1 MPRALTFEYVLTPA
15 GLQRSCRVSCDDAGR
30 ILAVEPGVR
39 DRPERGLAL
48 PGMPNAHSHVF
59 QRAIVGRGE
68 GSSQDSFWSWRAVM
82 YRVANAIDAED
93 LHAIALRGFADMLC
107 AGYTSVGEFH
117 YVHHRR
123 DGARGAEMVLAVRAA
138 ARATGIRLVLLPV
151 LYQLGGFGLGG
162 SGRDPAPDQMRFVHR
177 SLDEFGRLLEA
188 LRDEPCGIAP
198 HSLRAVALRTLPD
211 VVALADSVLGREA
224 PIHIHVSEQQREVDE
239 CRATHGRPPIECLA
253 DTIELGPR
261 WSLVHATH
269 AVSAELD
276 VMARRDPNLVLCPL
290 TEAYLGDGLFPLEA
304 LARARNADA
313 PFAVGSDS
321 NVRIDAIEEL
331 RLAEYGQR
339 LQHQRRTALRG
350 AQDIGVTL
358 WNRTA
363 ERGARS
369 LAQPVGVLEPGRFA
383 DITVLDLDDPL
394 FEGLPAQ
401 NVLDAW
407 LTAGSAAQIATV
419 YVGGERR
426 VERGEVVAVPGL
438 ERFAGVMQRIH
449 EKR

>member
-15 GLQRSCRVSCDDAGR
+15 GLQRSCRLTCDDAGR
-30 ILAVEPGVR
+30 LLAVEPGV
-39 DRPERGLAL
+39 PGPAERGLAL
-48 PGMPNAHSHVF
+48 PGMPNAHSHAF

-82 YRVANAIDAED
+82 YRVANAIDPED
-93 LHAIALRGFADMLC
+93 LHTIALRAFADMLR

-123 DGARGAEMVLAVRAA
+123 DGARGAEMALAVRAA
-138 ARATGIRLVLLPV
+138 ARASGIRLVMLPV

-177 SLDEFGRLLEA
+177 SLDEFGHLLEA

-198 HSLRAVALRTLPD
+198 HSLRAVALRTLPE
-211 VVALADSVLGREA
+211 VVALADSILGREA

-269 AVSAELD
+269 AVSAELSL
-276 VMARRDPNLVLCPL
+276 MARHDPNLVLCPL
-290 TEAYLGDGLFPLEA
+290 TEAYLGDGLFPLEPY
-304 LARARNADA
+304 ARARNGAA

-339 LQHQRRTALRG
+339 LEHQRRIAPGG
-350 AQDIGVTL
+350 ARDVGAAL
-358 WNRTA
+358 WNRTSQV
-363 ERGARS
+363 GARS
-369 LAQPVGVLEPGRFA
+369 LAQPVGALEPGRFA
-383 DITVLDLDDPL
+383 DIAVLDLDDPL
-394 FEGLPAQ
+394 FAGLPAQ
-401 NVLDAW
+401 SVLDAW
-407 LTAGSAAQIATV
+407 LTGGSATQIASV

-426 VERGEVVAVPGL
+426 VERGAVLASAGL
-438 ERFAGVMQRIH
+438 ERFASVMRKIH
-449 EKR
+449 EER